1 MALRTLFR
9 TLLLLPLLATTAL
22 AFADEVPSLA
32 GKRIAISMTGTSHY
46 FDLKAF
52 QAQVEEVKRLG
63 GTPITL
69 DAGRN
74 DKNLVTQLQTLVTQ
88 KPDAVIQTLGTLSVI
103 DPWLKRIQAAG
114 IPLFTIDA
122 PSRYSLNNTTSDNAA
137 AGREL
142 AEQLA
147 KDTGGQGDIL
157 VFNGFQGVPVCAIRY
172 AELRKVLDAHPG
184 LKIIQPE
191 LRDVIPN
198 TVQDAR
204 GQIAALLNKYPKG
217 QIAAIW
223 SAWDIPQLG
232 ASQALI
238 EAGRTEIKTYGVD
251 GTPEVLELLKRDD
264 SPVGA
269 VVAQQPALM
278 GRTAVQ
284 NVARY
289 LAGARDL
296 PKETHVSTL
305 LTTKANLDQVAAL
318 RGDQ

>member
-1 MALRTLFR
+1 MSLRTLLR
-9 TLLLLPLLATTAL
+9 SLLLMPLLATTAL
-22 AFADEVPSLA
+22 AAADEIPSLA

-103 DPWLKRIQAAG
+103 DPWLRRIQAAG

-122 PSRYSLNNTTSDNAA
+122 PSQYSLNNTTSDNAA

-147 KDTGGQGDIL
+147 KDTGAKGDIL

-251 GTPEVLELLKRDD
+251 GSPEVLQLVADPA
-264 SPVGA
+264 SPA
-269 VVAQQPALM
+269 AADVAQQPAEL
-278 GRTAVQ
+278 GRVAIR

-289 LAGARDL
+289 LAGETL
-296 PKETHVSTL
+296 PRETYVPAL
-305 LTTKANLDQVAAL
+305 LANKQTV
-318 RGDQ
+318 GDISKKLGLG